1 MVAGNLLGYQRVA
14 VRVSLASLPRGSVG
28 HRPGH
33 SGTATVPGGEV
44 NAVKRSAVSTGQL
57 SALLHVHTPP
67 IDLVIFQEPVWQSHR
82 RPHLAEGFT
91 LRCLQRL
98 SRPHV
103 TTRRC
108 RERDNRDISGASLPI
123 LSY

>member
-1 MVAGNLLGYQRVA
+1 MVL
-14 VRVSLASLPRGSVG
+14 
-28 HRPGH
+28 
-33 SGTATVPGGEV
+33 
-44 NAVKRSAVSTGQL
+44 
-57 SALLHVHTPP
+57 
-67 IDLVIFQEPVWQSHR
+67 DHR

-103 TTRRC
+103 ATRRC
-108 RERDNRDISGASLPI
+108 PERDNRNTSGASLPI